1 MLGET
6 EVRGLSSHLGAVV
19 RENQQHHEN
28 LQDLLEK
35 FQGLLQS
42 YNELKSDYEEEKEAR
57 EKYKRLARG
66 QERNPFALVLVDGDG
81 YIFKEH
87 LIKKGPEG
95 GIAAARLLSD
105 TIKELLHERLGYL
118 GDQCRIMVR
127 IYSNI
132 LGLSKTMARA
142 GLVGNEARSLSPFAS
157 SFTRAQEL
165 FDYVDAGDKKEGAD
179 YKIRE
184 ETHQVPL
191 RDQTYYAKN
200 LPAINAKS
208 EEFIAVNKDGDRVD
222 TYCPQPPQDAWELYN
237 RRAKRH
243 KLCNKYHL
251 GGECGDMAC
260 EYDHSHIDG
269 SALNVMRYILRQHP
283 CSRGATCRAIKCY
296 LGHICQKDLCKGTK
310 PCRFP
315 RQAHTLELRVSQWL
329 TPVDQ
334 HDIHESPISEN
345 SVNSTTDPN
354 NTFSYLMKGILD

>member
-1 MLGET
+1 MP
-6 EVRGLSSHLGAVV
+6 
-19 RENQQHHEN
+19 NQQ
-28 LQDLLEK
+28 
-35 FQGLLQS
+35 F
-42 YNELKSDYEEEKEAR
+42 
-57 EKYKRLARG
+57 
-66 QERNPFALVLVDGDG
+66 
-81 YIFKEH
+81 
-87 LIKKGPEG
+87 
-95 GIAAARLLSD
+95 
-105 TIKELLHERLGYL
+105 
-118 GDQCRIMVR
+118 
-127 IYSNI
+127 
-132 LGLSKTMARA
+132 SKN
-142 GLVGNEARSLSPFAS
+142 V
-157 SFTRAQEL
+157 
-165 FDYVDAGDKKEGAD
+165 
-179 YKIRE
+179 E